1 MKLSRYI
8 LRTGWLVS
16 VLMVVLLAV
25 TVNGQ
30 NTDPVATSA
39 PVSAAINAGQ
49 QYFYTCTGC
58 HGIPD
63 YNNVYPTYKVP
74 MVGGQNQQYIINA
87 LHAYK
92 NGTRQHSTMEIQ
104 AQSMT
109 EQDIINVAA
118 YLSSLTIKEPS

>member
-8 LRTGWLVS
+8 LRTGRLVS
-16 VLMVVLLAV
+16 VLMMVLLAG
-25 TVNGQ
+25 TANGQ
-30 NTDPVATSA
+30 NTDPATTSA
-39 PVSAAINAGQ
+39 DVDAGE

-63 YNNVYPTYKVP
+63 YNNAYPTYKVP

-92 NGTRQHSTMEIQ
+92 NGTRQHSTMGIQ

-118 YLSSLTIKEPS
+118 YLSSLTNKEPS